1 MKPMAKVLIILSILL
16 LSSSVALGQFK
27 EEKPNDEDSNVFS
40 GRISRLNRKARLA
53 RIRTDFANIKFLNRK
68 DRVDFWNETYP
79 DQRCT
84 AFIEGRTND
93 YFLMKIPQFD
103 NCIRK
108 IHFTTGT
115 YLHFDSSDLEQ
126 TMKVAKELVEILLK
140 KRLAMNAKK
149 ERTMKEL
156 DGYVEKVDAVNK
168 RYEILRQKLEIE
180 WQKELAA
187 VEEDKSRSF
196 AEFKNAEARVNEIDT
211 KLESYRVEDHN
222 LKLDRWSLDPALYIR
237 K

>member
-1 MKPMAKVLIILSILL
+1 MILL
-16 LSSSVALGQFK
+16 STQFVWSQSIESK
-27 EEKPNDEDSNVFS
+27 LDEEATIFT
-40 GRISRLNRKARLA
+40 GRISRLNAPAKLA
-53 RIRTDFANIKFLNRK
+53 RIRTDSANIKFLNRK
-68 DRVDFWNETYP
+68 DRVEFWNESYK
-79 DQRCT
+79 DRRCV
-84 AFIEGRTND
+84 ALVEGRTND
-93 YFLMKIPQFD
+93 YLLLRIPEYET
-103 NCIRK
+103 CIRNV
-108 IHFTTGT
+108 HFTSGT
-115 YLHFDSSDLEQ
+115 YLHFESPDLEQ
-126 TMKVAKELVEILLK
+126 TVKIAKELVEILLK

-149 ERTMKEL
+149 TRHQREL

-196 AEFKNAEARVNEIDT
+196 TEFKNSEARVNEIDT
-211 KLESYRVEDHN
+211 KIETYRVEDHN

>member
-1 MKPMAKVLIILSILL
+1 MPKLLIILMILL
-16 LSSSVALGQFK
+16 PTQFGWGQSNESK
-27 EEKPNDEDSNVFS
+27 VDEEATIFT
-40 GRISRLNRKARLA
+40 GRISRLNAPAKLA
-53 RIRTDFANIKFLNRK
+53 RIRTDSANIKFLNRK
-68 DRVDFWNETYP
+68 DRVEFWNESYR
-79 DQRCT
+79 DRRCV
-84 AFIEGRTND
+84 ALVEGRTND
-93 YFLMKIPQFD
+93 YLLLRIPEYET
-103 NCIRK
+103 CIRK
-108 IHFTTGT
+108 VHFTSGT
-115 YLHFDSSDLEQ
+115 YLHFESPDLEQ
-126 TMKVAKELVEILLK
+126 TVKIAKELVEILLK

-149 ERTMKEL
+149 TRHQREL

-196 AEFKNAEARVNEIDT
+196 TEFKNSEARVNEIDT
-211 KLESYRVEDHN
+211 KIETYRVEDHN